1 MAKKESMTQETTRV
15 SSIKAKMLENAKK
28 SNIFAGKRFLGFTS
42 KGAEVWISMKLD
54 RATKDLTIKT
64 THNLNSL
71 LGEHAD
77 LAQKRIVVKKGASN
91 LSSVHDLMR
100 KNQKNMGGE
109 ITENTILYLKKLI
122 SAAEMKDGK
131 GYVNGEASRLLFR
144 YAANAIFEGSF
155 DEEKG
160 DFSWSQVIKTWELPS
175 GEYFLIDSMPLAESE
190 LKSDE

>member
-1 MAKKESMTQETTRV
+1 MTKKENMNQEVRV
-15 SSIKAKMLENAKK
+15 SSIRTKMFDNAKK
-28 SNIFAGKRFLGFTS
+28 GQTFAGKRFLGFTS
-42 KGAEVWISMKLD
+42 KGAEVWISMELD

-71 LGEHAD
+71 LDDHAD

-109 ITENTILYLKKLI
+109 VTENTVLYLKKLI
-122 SAAEMKDGK
+122 SAAEMKEGK
-131 GYVNGEASRLLFR
+131 GYVKGEASRLLFR

-190 LKSDE
+190 FKNNE